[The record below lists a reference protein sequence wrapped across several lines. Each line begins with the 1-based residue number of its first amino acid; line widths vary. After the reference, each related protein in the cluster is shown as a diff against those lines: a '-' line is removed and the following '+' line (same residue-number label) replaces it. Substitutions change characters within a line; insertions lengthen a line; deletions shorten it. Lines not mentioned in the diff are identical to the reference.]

1 MKICCIGRNYVAH
14 AKELGNEVPTDPVV
28 FLKPDSA
35 LVEGEQSTF
44 VYPNFT
50 KDLHYECELVLRVN
64 KPVKKVDAAEAL
76 TCIDA
81 ITAGIDFTARDVQQ
95 QLKTKGLPW
104 EKAKGFDQSAIV
116 GKWIPMPASTPILFS
131 LVKNGVKV
139 QQGTTENMIFNFA
152 TIISHISQYFTLQ
165 PGDLIFTG
173 TPEGVGPVAQ
183 GDLLEGFIGNE
194 KMFTLQVK

>member
-35 LVEGEQSTF
+35 LVEGELSAF
-44 VYPNFT
+44 DYPAFT
-50 KDLHYECELVLRVN
+50 SDLHYECELVLKIGKQCKDISVEGAIDC
-64 KPVKKVDAAEAL
+64 VAA
-76 TCIDA
+76 IS
-81 ITAGIDFTARDVQQ
+81 AGIDFTARDIQQ

-116 GKWIPMPASTPILFS
+116 GKWMPLPALMPILFS
-131 LVKNGVKV
+131 LIKNGEKV
-139 QQGTTENMIFNFA
+139 QEGTTENMIFDFA
-152 TIISHISQYFTLQ
+152 TIISHVSQYFTLQ

-173 TPEGVGPVAQ
+173 TPAGVGPVAK
-183 GDLLEGFIGNE
+183 GDVLEGFIGNE